1 MQTKDELIALAKA
14 AAIRH
19 MPAVENSAALVCA
32 VVEQESGWNAW
43 AVRYEPA
50 FRSRYVAPLHL
61 PPTLEVCRS
70 MSWGLMQLMGQCAI
84 EDGYRGDIAALC
96 DPAAGLEW
104 GCVHLVKKF
113 DAAHGDLHA
122 GLELW
127 NGGGN
132 KEYADQVFARVA
144 NYK

>member
-1 MQTKDELIALAKA
+1 MTPPTKEDLIALAKA

-19 MPAVENSAALVCA
+19 MLAAPLVCA

-50 FRSRYVAPLHL
+50 FRVRYVAPLHL
-61 PPTLEVCRS
+61 PPTLEVCCS
-70 MSWGLMQLMGQCAI
+70 ISWGLMQLMGQCAI
-84 EDGYRGDIAALC
+84 EDGYPGKIPALC
-96 DPAAGLEW
+96 DPATGLEW
-104 GCVHLVKKF
+104 GCVHLVKKISE
-113 DAAHGDLHA
+113 ARGDPHR

-132 KEYADQVFARVA
+132 KDYADQVFARVPR
-144 NYK
+144 YQ